1 MMAGDNSE
9 RLRLALLICLHIVLS
24 CVSLVYV
31 SEIRTG
37 FHILYDPS
45 RLYGAIAVVIAFAV
59 VAWLFTFADFSFG
72 YFVGFYLYTMVLG
85 YLWINCFSDLDYNHR
100 LFGLSAAASA
110 IAFLFPALFITS
122 PIPQK
127 YTMSATAFDRLLTF
141 ILVLAVPTIAVGAA
155 YNFRLV
161 SIEHIYDFRDTLK
174 SPTILNYLVGMNYST
189 LLPFAFA
196 GFVARKA
203 YWRSGAVL
211 VLLLFFYPITL
222 TKLALFTPFWLVAML
237 LLSRLVEARIAA
249 ILSLLVPVLAGILL
263 VILFRAY
270 AIPYFS
276 IVNFRMV
283 AIPSNGMD
291 VYNDFFSSHDLTY
304 FCQISIL
311 KPLIYCPYREPL
323 SIVMAKAYNLGNFN
337 ASLFSTEGIAS
348 LGPWFAPISVF
359 ACGLV
364 LALGNRLSAGLPPR
378 FILISSAILPPLF
391 LNVPMTTVLLTHG
404 AGILFLLWYLT
415 PRSVFDQHAIERI
428 AVESVRIRAVA
439 LGN

>member
-1 MMAGDNSE
+1 MAGENSE
-9 RLRLALLICLHIVLS
+9 RLRLAFLICLHVALS

-31 SEIRTG
+31 AEIRTG

-45 RLYGAIAVVIAFAV
+45 RLYGAIAAVIAFAA

-72 YFVGFYLYTMVLG
+72 YLVGFYLYTMVLG
-85 YLWINCFSDLDYNHR
+85 YLWLNCFSDFDYDHR
-100 LFGLSAAASA
+100 LFGLSAAVSA
-110 IAFLFPALFITS
+110 IAFLLPALLITA
-122 PIPQK
+122 PIPQI
-127 YTMSATAFDRLLTF
+127 YTVSATAFDRLLTL
-141 ILVLAVPTIAVGAA
+141 ILLLAVPTIVVGAA

-161 SIEHIYDFRDTLK
+161 SVDQIYDFRDK
-174 SPTILNYLVGMNYST
+174 MASPTILNYLTVMNYST

-203 YWRSGAVL
+203 YWRSAAVL

-222 TKLALFTPFWLVAML
+222 TKLALFTPIWLVIML
-237 LLSRLVEARIAA
+237 LLSRLVEARTAVV
-249 ILSLLVPVLAGILL
+249 LSLLVPVLAGVLL
-263 VILFRAY
+263 VILFGAHET
-270 AIPYFS
+270 PYFS
-276 IVNFRMV
+276 TVNFRMV
-283 AIPSNGMD
+283 AVPSNGMD
-291 VYNDFFSSHDLTY
+291 VYSDYFSSHDLTY

-311 KPLIYCPYREPL
+311 KPMMNCPYREPL

-364 LALGNRLSAGLPPR
+364 LTLGNRLSAGLPPR
-378 FILISSAILPPLF
+378 FILISGAILPPLF
-391 LNVPMTTVLLTHG
+391 LNVPMTTVLVTHG

-415 PRSVFDQHAIERI
+415 PRSVFEQHAAMTPPR
-428 AVESVRIRAVA
+428 S
-439 LGN
+439 

>member
-1 MMAGDNSE
+1 MAGKNSE
-9 RLRLALLICLHIVLS
+9 RLRLAFLICLHVALS

-31 SEIRTG
+31 AEIRTG

-45 RLYGAIAVVIAFAV
+45 RLYGAIAAVIAFAA

-72 YFVGFYLYTMVLG
+72 YLVGFYLYTMVLG
-85 YLWINCFSDLDYNHR
+85 YLWLNCFSDFDYDHR
-100 LFGLSAAASA
+100 LFGLSAAVSA
-110 IAFLFPALFITS
+110 IAFLLPALLITA
-122 PIPQK
+122 PIPQI
-127 YTMSATAFDRLLTF
+127 YTMSATAFDRLLTL
-141 ILVLAVPTIAVGAA
+141 ILLHAVPTIVVGAA

-161 SIEHIYDFRDTLK
+161 SVDQIYDFRDK
-174 SPTILNYLVGMNYST
+174 MASPTILNYLTVMNYST

-222 TKLALFTPFWLVAML
+222 TKLALFTPIWLVVML
-237 LLSRLVEARIAA
+237 LLSRLVEARTAVV
-249 ILSLLVPVLAGILL
+249 LSLLVPVLAGVLL
-263 VILFRAY
+263 VILFGAHET
-270 AIPYFS
+270 PYFS
-276 IVNFRMV
+276 TVNFRMV
-283 AIPSNGMD
+283 AVPSNGMD
-291 VYNDFFSSHDLTY
+291 VYSDYFSSHDLTY

-311 KPLIYCPYREPL
+311 KPMMNCPYREPL

-364 LALGNRLSAGLPPR
+364 LTLGNRLSAGLPPR
-378 FILISSAILPPLF
+378 FILISGAILPPLF
-391 LNVPMTTVLLTHG
+391 LNVPMTTVLVTHG

-415 PRSVFDQHAIERI
+415 PRSVFEQHAAMTPPR
-428 AVESVRIRAVA
+428 S
-439 LGN
+439 